1 MKEATLVENAE
12 FHRLTHAIKTAASR
26 RRLSSEE
33 LAALLIEAKEK
44 RIWEVKYDSFK
55 QYCEKE
61 FQIGRQWAWELTTR
75 QNPLLEI
82 EAGQDVRSPY
92 VETVENPAN
101 PHILAVGPEAKNED
115 KPRVVSAYSS
125 DPAPSLLPPPA
136 NSKTGR
142 ARNPEKTKPAKAPVN
157 AVVLDEEGLA
167 IPPDLAVVWTVRD
180 QIVKDL
186 RQISVIKGA
195 MERFQSDD
203 KKPTGYEKIN
213 AQRVYENLLT
223 AYEEIKLHMPHTSCP
238 KCGAADGKCKTCK
251 GTGWLCAAEW
261 RSIPS
266 EVKARHTKNKRNG
279 K

>member
-1 MKEATLVENAE
+1 MKEPTLVENAE
-12 FHRLTHAIKTAASR
+12 FHRITNAIKTAASR
-26 RRLSSEE
+26 RRMSTEE
-33 LAALLIEAKEK
+33 LAQLLTEAKEK

-61 FQIGRQWAWELTTR
+61 FQIGRQWAWELTNR
-75 QNPLLEI
+75 HNPLLEI

-101 PHILAVGPEAKNED
+101 LHISAGGQEAKNED

-142 ARNPEKTKPAKAPVN
+142 ARNPEKAKAAKPTVN
-157 AVVLDEEGLA
+157 AVVLDEEGVA

-180 QIVKDL
+180 QIVKEL
-186 RQISVIKGA
+186 RQISMIKGA
-195 MERFQSDD
+195 MERYQDS
-203 KKPTGYEKIN
+203 KQKPVGYEKID
-213 AQRVYENLLT
+213 AQRAMLALQT

-238 KCGAADGKCKTCK
+238 KCGAADDKCKTCK
-251 GTGWLCAAEW
+251 GAGWLCAAEW

-266 EVKARHTKNKRNG
+266 EVKARHTKNARNG